1 MTVLAWG
8 GPLWRGRL
16 SSEWNVEKNPA
27 MQKARDRGFQIAGTA
42 YAKAGGG
49 SELRVLEEQEQ
60 AGVLEEGWWEAGVT
74 RSPGPGQSEGMPG
87 MRSWDR

>member
-1 MTVLAWG
+1 
-8 GPLWRGRL
+8 
-16 SSEWNVEKNPA
+16 
-27 MQKARDRGFQIAGTA
+27 MQRP
-42 YAKAGGG
+42 GGG